1 MQLLLKYDCNVE
13 NYWFSYTDNDNN
25 DEIKKL
31 ENQGKLIKSIYFDP
45 HVYANNFFFK
55 LIKVVYHKKLVLIFK
70 FFFFLQM
77 ILKMLYK

>member
-45 HVYANNFFFK
+45 HAYANNFF
-55 LIKVVYHKKLVLIFK
+55 LNL
-70 FFFFLQM
+70 
-77 ILKMLYK
+77 